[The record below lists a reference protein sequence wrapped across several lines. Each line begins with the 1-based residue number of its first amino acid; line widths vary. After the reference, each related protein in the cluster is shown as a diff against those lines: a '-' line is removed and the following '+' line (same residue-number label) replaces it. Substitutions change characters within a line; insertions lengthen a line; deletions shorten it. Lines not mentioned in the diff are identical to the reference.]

1 MFSPRVRSR
10 IACTLLLLLSLA
22 SGAAR
27 AEDAKPAGSAKPPA
41 DDTLP
46 AEPTPEEKA
55 LAEKVMHGVTGN
67 VLRISEDRI
76 VVRNLGEGSKGQG
89 LYELVRDEKLSV
101 TGTKK
106 SWGAITR
113 GDLVAV
119 SYKGLPPR
127 AVGIQVLPPTL
138 DSQIA
143 IAAGKDPFAAKSG
156 REFMGWIKMVDAN
169 TMIVRTP
176 DGPPGANRP
185 GDVKTFVRQ
194 KDTKVE
200 LLRSSWS
207 ELKKGDR
214 VSVSF
219 AKGEPRPAE
228 IVRVVLKGGEK
239 PLPYG
244 LATRLYDSRW
254 DMTVKD
260 VDGIGEW
267 PPDKAWPPDPK
278 DKPAPD
284 AKSPAVEK

>member
-1 MFSPRVRSR
+1 MFSPRARSR

-27 AEDAKPAGSAKPPA
+27 AEDPKPPA
-41 DDTLP
+41 DETLP
-46 AEPTPEEKA
+46 VEPTPEEKA

-89 LYELVRDEKLSV
+89 LYELARDEKLSV

-106 SWGAITR
+106 SWEAITR

-119 SYKGLPPR
+119 SYKGIPPR
-127 AVGIQVLPPTL
+127 AVGIQVLPPQL
-138 DSQIA
+138 DPQIA
-143 IAAGKDPFAAKSG
+143 AAVGQDSFLPKAG

-200 LLRSSWS
+200 LLRSSWN

-219 AKGEPRPAE
+219 SKGEPRPAQV
-228 IVRVVLKGGEK
+228 VRVVLKGGEK

-284 AKSPAVEK
+284 AKSPAVQK

>member
-1 MFSPRVRSR
+1 MFSRAHGR
-10 IACTLLLLLSLA
+10 IACMLLLLLSLA
-22 SGAAR
+22 GAVR
-27 AEDAKPAGSAKPPA
+27 AEDEKPAE
-41 DDTLP
+41 L
-46 AEPTPEEKA
+46 TPEEKA
-55 LAEKVMHGVTGN
+55 LAEKVIHGVTGN
-67 VLRISEDRI
+67 VLRITEDRI
-76 VVRNLGEGSKGQG
+76 VIRNLGEGSRGQG
-89 LYELVRDEKLSV
+89 LYELVKGKELTV

-106 SWGAITR
+106 SWEAIGR

-119 SYKGLPPR
+119 SYRGEPPR

-138 DSQIA
+138 DTQIA
-143 IAAGKDPFAAKSG
+143 IAAGQDPFAHKPG
-156 REFMGWIKMVDAN
+156 REFMGWIKLVDAN
-169 TMIVRTP
+169 MMIVRTP
-176 DGPPGANRP
+176 DGPPGSNRP

-200 LLRSSWS
+200 LLRGSWN

-219 AKGEPRPAE
+219 TKGEPRPAE

-267 PPDKAWPPDPK
+267 PPDKPWPPDPK
-278 DKPAPD
+278 AKPAQD
-284 AKSPAVEK
+284 AKSPAPQE

>member
-1 MFSPRVRSR
+1 MFSPRARSR

-41 DDTLP
+41 DETLP

-55 LAEKVMHGVTGN
+55 LAEKVVHG
-67 VLRISEDRI
+67 
-76 VVRNLGEGSKGQG
+76 
-89 LYELVRDEKLSV
+89 V

-267 PPDKAWPPDPK
+267 PPGKPWPPDPK
-278 DKPAPD
+278 EKPAPD